1 MPDFYN
7 YKSAK
12 VLFVDDEALTLKYFA
27 RNLEGVF
34 DILTAPSADEAL
46 AILRREGTQ
55 IGIIVTDQRMPGT
68 TGVEF
73 LEQARQIQPRAIRI
87 LATAYAD
94 MEATIAAVNTG
105 AIYKYVTKPF
115 DFTSLELTL
124 KRAMEFHLLQRE
136 RDQLLREKMG
146 ALHRMM
152 MTDRLLGL
160 GVMASGLGHHLRNS
174 LVAVK
179 AFLDM
184 APAKLAAEQ
193 LDIQSLRDPDYW
205 NAFYGQAQDQL
216 SKITR
221 FLKTIDGCV
230 AQPAHPIDQ
239 SVHLAETLREAAA
252 RHERAFAERGI
263 LLSLETDPQ
272 LPAITGNPMLLVE
285 VFANLLK
292 EQAGFLAPGGTLKVH
307 AAPAQTVPGA
317 TPRVTV
323 TLADNGPGLPE
334 DALYKL
340 FDPFYIKPGSPSD
353 FAVGLLSCF
362 FMVHH
367 HGGTLETETAAGAPF
382 RFRVHLPVQASPYD
396 PEADEKAFLKRVFE
410 VETMWEMLLIH
421 P

>member
-12 VLFVDDEALTLKYFA
+12 ILFVDDEALTLKYFA
-27 RNLEGVF
+27 RNLEATF

-46 AILRREGTQ
+46 DILRREGAA

-73 LEQARQIQPRAIRI
+73 LEKARQVQPRAIRI

-94 MEATIAAVNTG
+94 MDATIAAVNTG

-115 DFTSLELTL
+115 DFTALELTL
-124 KRAMEFHLLQRE
+124 KRALEFHLLQRE

-193 LDIQSLRDPDYW
+193 IDLHALRDPDYW
-205 NAFYGQAQDQL
+205 NAFYAQAQDQL
-216 SKITR
+216 TKITR
-221 FLKTIDGCV
+221 FLKSIDTCV

-239 SVHLAETLREAAA
+239 PVDLAETLREALA
-252 RHERAFAERGI
+252 RHARDFEKRGI
-263 LLSLETDPQ
+263 TVSLEIDPA
-272 LPAITGNPMLLVE
+272 LPPLTGNAMLLLE
-285 VFANLLK
+285 VFAGLLK
-292 EQAGFLAPGGTLKVH
+292 EQAAFLASGTHITLHARPVVGIPG
-307 AAPAQTVPGA
+307 AAP
-317 TPRVTV
+317 RVEI
-323 TLADNGPGLPE
+323 TLADDGPGLPE

-367 HGGTLETETAAGAPF
+367 HGGTLETDAAPRAPF
-382 RFRVHLPVQASPYD
+382 RFRAFLPVTASPGD
-396 PEADEKAFLKRVFE
+396 AASDERAFLKRVFE
-410 VETMWEMLLIH
+410 VETMWEMMLIH